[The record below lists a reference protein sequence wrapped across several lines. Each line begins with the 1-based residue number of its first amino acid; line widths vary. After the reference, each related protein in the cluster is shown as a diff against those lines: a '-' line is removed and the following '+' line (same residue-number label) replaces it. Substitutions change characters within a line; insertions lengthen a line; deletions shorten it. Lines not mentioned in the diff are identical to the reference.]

1 MYATLYHTPINM
13 GNDTANTV
21 VKILKGESVPKMQS
35 RTPEIITKANVAK
48 YQKECTF

>member
-21 VKILKGESVPKMQS
+21 VKILKGESVPKKQS
-35 RTPEIITKANVAK
+35 RTPEIITKANVDK
-48 YQKECTF
+48 YKTECTF